1 MSRHARLLAAWVT
14 AVLLAACGGGSEA
27 PLPPVA
33 PRPSPARWSRIAAA
47 SRWPEAA
54 PAFPSRGHGSG
65 AFVASIRVEPAS
77 LEAYREL
84 VSGAVFA
91 DGTAVAVFHRAP
103 DGTPGSVYAMEKAGG
118 AWTFTASNADGMLLD
133 GHVGLCA
140 RCHEEA
146 PADHLFGV
154 PRGPSE

>member
-14 AVLLAACGGGSEA
+14 AVLIAACGGSEA
-27 PLPPVA
+27 PLPSVA
-33 PRPSPARWSRIAAA
+33 PLPSATRWMRIAAA

-54 PAFPSRGHGSG
+54 PAFSSRGHGDG
-65 AFVASIRVEPAS
+65 AFVASVRVEPAS
-77 LEAYREL
+77 LEAYRGL

-91 DGTAVAVFHRAP
+91 DGTAIAVFHRAP

-118 AWTFTASNADGMLLD
+118 AWTFTASNADGTLLD
-133 GHVGLCA
+133 GNVGLCA

-146 PADHLFGV
+146 PADHLFGA